1 MQRPAAVSIRPHR
14 KKRVAREASPRQSLT
29 MTQTSDTFTAPQSDL
44 EPDLAASR
52 DYDRMSAALAYLSE
66 NWSEQPDLDAV
77 ASSVGLSPHHF
88 QRVFTRWTGAS
99 PKRMV
104 QALTHASARNLLV
117 DGASVLDAALETGL
131 SSPSRLHDV
140 FIAEE
145 AVTPG
150 EAKSGGDGL
159 VFKAGTAPTPFGTG
173 VFLIAPRGL
182 SALAFAD
189 PGEEEA
195 ALADLTRRFPEARIE
210 TDDGLAADWSGRV
223 FEAKPGETSLPVALY
238 GTPWRRQ
245 VWRALLRIP
254 PGRTV
259 SYRDIAVEVCTAK
272 ASRAVGAAVGANPI
286 SFLIPCHRVLASDG
300 RLTGYHWGVPRKRAM
315 LAYEAATR

>member
-1 MQRPAAVSIRPHR
+1 MIH
-14 KKRVAREASPRQSLT
+14 
-29 MTQTSDTFTAPQSDL
+29 TAPQSDL

-52 DYDRMSAALAYLSE
+52 DYDRMTAALAYLSE
-66 NWSEQPDLDAV
+66 NWRDQPDLA
-77 ASSVGLSPHHF
+77 AAAKTVGLSPHHF

-117 DGASVLDAALETGL
+117 DGASVLDAALESGL
-131 SSPSRLHDV
+131 SSPSRLHDIV
-140 FIAEE
+140 VAEE

-150 EAKSGGDGL
+150 DVKAGGDGV
-159 VFKAGTAPTPFGTG
+159 VFKAGSAPTPFGTG
-173 VFLIAPRGL
+173 VFLITPRGL
-182 SALAFAD
+182 SALAFSD

-195 ALADLTRRFPEARIE
+195 ALKDLTDRFPQARIE
-210 TDDGLAADWSGRV
+210 TDNAAAADWAARA
-223 FEAKPGETSLPVALY
+223 FDAKPGEASLPVALY

-254 PGRTV
+254 PGKTV
-259 SYRDIAVEVCTAK
+259 SYRDIAVEVCTAR

-286 SFLIPCHRVLASDG
+286 SWLIPCHRVLASDG

-315 LAYEAATR
+315 LAYEAARG

>member
-1 MQRPAAVSIRPHR
+1 
-14 KKRVAREASPRQSLT
+14 
-29 MTQTSDTFTAPQSDL
+29 
-44 EPDLAASR
+44 
-52 DYDRMSAALAYLSE
+52 MSAALSYLSE
-66 NWSEQPDLDAV
+66 HWSEQPDLSAV
-77 ASSVGLSPHHF
+77 ADAAGLSPHHF

-104 QALTHASARNLLV
+104 QALTHASARKLLV
-117 DGASVLDAALETGL
+117 DGASVMDAAYESGL

-150 EAKSGGDGL
+150 EAKSGGEGL
-159 VFKAGTAPTPFGTG
+159 VFKAGRAATPFGTG

-189 PGEEEA
+189 DGQEAA
-195 ALADLTRRFPEARIE
+195 ALADLTRRFPEAHIE
-210 TDDGLAADWSGRV
+210 TDDRLAGDWAGRV
-223 FEAKPGETSLPVALY
+223 FDARAGEASLPLALY

>member
-1 MQRPAAVSIRPHR
+1 M
-14 KKRVAREASPRQSLT
+14 
-29 MTQTSDTFTAPQSDL
+29 SDTTQSFSVPSSDL
-44 EPDLAASR
+44 VPELESSA
-52 DYDRMSAALAYLSE
+52 DYARMTAALSYLSE
-66 NWSEQPDLDAV
+66 NWSEHPDLAEV
-77 ASSVGLSPHHF
+77 SNAAGLSPHHF

-99 PKRMV
+99 PKRMIH
-104 QALTHASARNLLV
+104 ALTHASARSLLV

-150 EAKSGGDGL
+150 EAKSGGEGL
-159 VFKAGTAPTPFGTG
+159 VFKAGTAATPFGTG

-189 PGEEEA
+189 EGEEEE
-195 ALADLTRRFPEARIE
+195 ALADLTRRFPEARVE
-210 TDDGLAADWSGRV
+210 TDDALAADWAGRV
-223 FEAKPGETSLPVALY
+223 FEARPGETSLPVALY

-286 SFLIPCHRVLASDG
+286 SWLIPCHRVLASDG

-315 LAYEAATR
+315 LAYEAAKR

>member
-1 MQRPAAVSIRPHR
+1 
-14 KKRVAREASPRQSLT
+14 
-29 MTQTSDTFTAPQSDL
+29 MTQFAET
-44 EPDLAASR
+44 SR
-52 DYDRMSAALAYLSE
+52 DYARMSDALDFLSE
-66 NWSEQPDLDAV
+66 NWSEQPDLAAAADA
-77 ASSVGLSPHHF
+77 AGLSPHHF

-104 QALTHASARNLLV
+104 QALTHASARSLLV
-117 DGASVLDAALETGL
+117 DGASVLDATLETGL

-150 EAKSGGDGL
+150 EAKSGGEGL
-159 VFKAGTAPTPFGTG
+159 VFTAGIAQTPFGAG

-182 SALAFAD
+182 SALAFAN
-189 PGEEEA
+189 PGEDAE
-195 ALADLTRRFPEARIE
+195 ALADLTARFPQARIE
-210 TDDGLAADWSGRV
+210 TDDAVARDWAGRV
-223 FEAKPGETSLPVALY
+223 FEAKPGEDRLPVALY

-259 SYRDIAVEVCTAK
+259 SYRDIAEQVCTAK

-286 SFLIPCHRVLASDG
+286 SWLIPCHRVLASDG

-315 LAYEAATR
+315 LAYEAARR